1 MKNPK
6 GALTKAGQ
14 EVKQRAFRDVLNRF
28 NSVFSRFNRK
38 LISVIPSQYRWL
50 VPFLQQE
57 LELKPP
63 TVDDLK
69 QRFITTPEGEVIA
82 VEISDE
88 LEVVSEEKPLVLLE
102 GDLPDILQFG
112 REIQGLRRR
121 YQVEQYLGDR
131 HRGRIY
137 LGIDISDRRPVVI
150 KEYPLDLYLFND
162 QEVKERRKR
171 FKSFAGLALADG
183 KIQDFRLIQPLEAI
197 ADTLERRCYLIY
209 DHFPDQS
216 QTLAKFLQQFER
228 MNEREV
234 YTVLDQVL
242 QSLQFLHS
250 QKFRFP
256 SGIITVGLSHGNLQL
271 TNLIWVKKSYNFL
284 VYLMDLCLWDE
295 LFNGSQ
301 KLTYLFDKQTSQTKD
316 LRDLGYIAFNLLIGN
331 IDETS
336 LDPSNENN
344 WPVGINQEL
353 KEVIQNLMGLGFK
366 SYSSAEIAR
375 LDLIKI
381 DFNDLKNSLDETVEE
396 TIIEPKKK
404 RNYRL
409 LFLLLGLLGVFL
421 LGLLIWLFSRN
432 NESPEI
438 LTDQSVISLEQI
450 AGIPSGNFTYL
461 TANNGVWRYVLTQPN
476 LLGQGKTLETELAT
490 FLPQLYLKY
499 RFPLVSVIEALSF
512 GEFEEETPADFGITS
527 LIDDSPIKFN
537 YEKFAYEKFAY
548 DGLVFFVAFSYANRE
563 NSLPNALN
571 GTISLENIR
580 KLYTGKIKNWQE
592 IGGPNLPVRKLYIS
606 PDEEMLTIFKQRVLG
621 DEISVTLFNNLLEKK
636 DLKPDSPEI
645 VRLNSST
652 VTLRSIIG
660 DFEQS
665 TPIASMG
672 FDALSK
678 VFGQCSVY
686 PLAISHNGNGEVSP
700 LLDQNSQQPITPKTD
715 LCQKGSY
722 RHNTEAFI
730 TQSYPLTYSLAVVY
744 PRDNR
749 QQPIGRKFAEILKSA
764 EIQPLLRET
773 NLVPLQPL
781 E

>member
-1 MKNPK
+1 
-6 GALTKAGQ
+6 
-14 EVKQRAFRDVLNRF
+14 
-28 NSVFSRFNRK
+28 
-38 LISVIPSQYRWL
+38 VIPSQYRWL

-63 TVDDLK
+63 SMEDLK
-69 QRFITTPEGEVIA
+69 QRFITTPEGDVIA
-82 VEISDE
+82 VEIPDQ
-88 LEVVSEEKPLVLLE
+88 LTVISEEKPLLLLE
-102 GDLPDILQFG
+102 GDLPDLLEFG

-121 YQVEQYLGDR
+121 YQVEKYLGDR

-137 LGIDISDRRPVVI
+137 LGIDVSERRPVVI
-150 KEYPLDLYLFND
+150 KEYPLAFYSFND
-162 QEVKERRKR
+162 AEVKERRKR
-171 FKSFAGLALADG
+171 FKSFAGLTLADG

-216 QTLAKFLQQFER
+216 QTLAGFLKEFER
-228 MNEREV
+228 MNERDV

-256 SGIITVGLSHGNLQL
+256 SGIVTVGLSHGNLQL
-271 TNLIWVKKSYNFL
+271 TNLVLVKKSYNFL

-301 KLTYLFDKQTSQTKD
+301 KLTYLFDQETSQAKD
-316 LRDLGYIAFNLLIGN
+316 LRDLGYIAFNLLMGN
-331 IDETS
+331 LDETP
-336 LDPSNENN
+336 LDPASENSWIVN
-344 WPVGINQEL
+344 INPGL
-353 KEVIQNLMGLGFK
+353 KLVIQNLMGIGNNI
-366 SYSSAEIAR
+366 YYSAEMAR
-375 LDLIKI
+375 RDLLKI
-381 DFNDLKNSLDETVEE
+381 DIFALNQTPEIEVLEPEIERKN
-396 TIIEPKKK
+396 KK
-404 RNYRL
+404 NYRL
-409 LFLLLGLLGVFL
+409 ILLVVGILGVFL

-432 NESPEI
+432 QKPTEV
-438 LTDQSVISLEQI
+438 LTDQSLVSLEQI
-450 AGIPSGNFTYL
+450 SGIPVGDFLYL
-461 TANNGVWRYVLTQPN
+461 TESGGVWRYVLTQPN
-476 LLGQGKTLETELAT
+476 LLGQNKTLESEIKRLQPGLN
-490 FLPQLYLKY
+490 FRYK
-499 RFPLVSVIEALSF
+499 FPSNSVIEALFLSELNPENPFNF
-512 GEFEEETPADFGITS
+512 GVTA
-527 LIDDSPIKFN
+527 LIDDSPVKFN

-548 DGLVFFVAFSYANRE
+548 DGLVFFVAFSYSNRE

-580 KLYTGKIKNWQE
+580 KLYTGKIKNWRE
-592 IGGPNLPVRKLYIS
+592 IGGPNLPVRKLYVS
-606 PDEEMLTIFKQRVLG
+606 PDEEMLTIFKKRVLR
-621 DEISVTLFNNLLEKK
+621 DEVSITIFNNLLEKK

-686 PLAISHNGNGEVSP
+686 PLAIGDNGSRSISP
-700 LLDQNSQQPITPKTD
+700 LLDQNSTQPITPKTD

-722 RHNTEAFI
+722 RHNQEVFI
-730 TQSYPLTYSLAVVY
+730 TQSYPLTYSLTVVY

-749 QQPIGRKFAEILKSA
+749 QQPIGRKFAEILNSA
-764 EIQPLLRET
+764 EIQPLLKET